1 MATITDIKS
10 RIRQMAPAP
19 FQEFCDTLLHKK
31 GYGIVHGYGM
41 MAGSG
46 KTTIGNPD
54 TYFRKE
60 NGKYVFVAYTTQV
73 ESIYSKLKDDI
84 DKCLDCQKTG
94 LEITEIE
101 EIICCHTSSNLSAGD
116 DKKLHNYC
124 ESKGVSLVIWGID
137 EIANQV
143 YHYAPF
149 MAKEFLGLSIDTNQ
163 IMSIDEFV
171 KVYDANKLSAPI
183 NTIFQYR
190 EDEKTSIIEALKT
203 DSVVI
208 LTGKAGVGKTRL
220 SLEIVREY
228 ANIEGYSLLCVKN
241 NNKSLYNDL
250 ISRLEKHGK
259 YLFFVDD
266 ANELASLEEILEHLT
281 REQNG
286 YLVKILITVRDYV
299 KEILIDRIK
308 KYADPKVVKVFPFS
322 DNEIKEFL
330 KENLGIKNEDY
341 IRQIVRIAEG
351 NPRHAY
357 MSGKIAKEKKD
368 LSAICDVSE
377 LYDNYYARY
386 VHSTIGENKKLCFSA
401 GVLAIVNTVILNN
414 LTKLHKVLDFY
425 GISTEEFRDMIIS
438 LSKLEVVELQLNQIA
453 SFSDQC
459 LANYMLYYVFIE
471 EKMIPFS
478 SVVEIGYLNFRKRLL
493 ETINTVFN
501 LFQSKDTT
509 EYCRQEILKVWNR
522 LKDEKSPLY
531 RDFVI
536 DFHYFR
542 PEEGFLLA
550 QMEIE
555 GTSQEGF
562 KANEVDFSQNV
573 YDQNESILRLLAGYN
588 NSDDLQCV
596 LELLLKYASKTSQTM
611 ISAYKWLENNYGIRI
626 FTLRYG
632 FFVQEKII
640 LYLADEIKNN
650 NSIAMAL
657 GFQWVKYSL
666 SLSFQFSEMDRNNM
680 LEFHTFRIRNSEELR
695 TYREKCW
702 AVLSLLATKEE
713 WQEEILLFLDFYSKS
728 LTSEIDRDIFVSD
741 KESIEQLLTILKR
754 KQIGFLVVVSRILSN
769 GNKIGIIYSR
779 HWREVLCGKEWELYQ
794 LLKENLELDY
804 EEDEIARNTRLS
816 EYGKKL
822 KSSDIKGFVQAAD
835 GISSDRVFRT
845 ELWDISNSI
854 EVIIEQLDKLCL
866 DTFLKVFIQCGKHIS
881 ISASRILRHL
891 NLIMDSTELLNI
903 LKVSDFPQKNEW
915 MFSFFETLPD
925 IFIDSKMLEEFL
937 CFLRDDSDKK
947 IRTSTWKS
955 LRVLDKFLVIEE
967 NIYPIA
973 SSLILNKRKY
983 SIFMVRMYLKGLFN
997 VQIYSAK
1004 ELIRLYQDDISLLQ
1018 ELYFF
1023 MLEHDDSHDFRG
1035 NYLTDFLPLDAS
1047 WIKRYTELLWSRK
1060 SIHNDYGYERNA
1072 SLWKSK
1078 DFMKYFDYIFYHSPK
1093 REEYGWGIE
1102 YVFKGLLE
1110 CSEAEIVKTNQQE
1123 WITHIIIENAFT
1135 ERIDYIFDFISY
1147 LDDDTNWRAIKI
1159 FLDYNSDCEWFKKLS
1174 LEPGFWS
1181 GIESFVPAYRKQIDF
1196 LESLYPL
1203 VGGMKYLKHKQYIRS
1218 KVEFLE
1224 ERIKEEEIQAIY
1236 RHLY

>member
-101 EIICCHTSSNLSAGD
+101 AIICCHTSSNLSAGD
-116 DKKLHNYC
+116 DKKLHDYC

-149 MAKEFLGLSIDTNQ
+149 MTKEFLGLSIDTNQ

-220 SLEIVREY
+220 SLEIAREY

-250 ISRLEKHGK
+250 IFRLEKHGK

-299 KEILIDRIK
+299 KDILIDRIK
-308 KYADPKVVKVFPFS
+308 KYAIPKVIKVFPFS
-322 DNEIKEFL
+322 DKEIKEFL
-330 KENLGIKNEDY
+330 KENIGIKNEDY
-341 IRQIVRIAEG
+341 IRQIVRISEG

-357 MSGKIAKEKKD
+357 MAGKMAKEKKD
-368 LSAICDVSE
+368 LSAVYDVSE

-386 VHSTIGENKKLCFSA
+386 VHGTIGENKKLCFSA
-401 GVLAIVNTVILNN
+401 GVLAIVKAVILGN
-414 LTKLHKVLDFY
+414 LTKIHKVLDGY
-425 GISTEEFRDMIIS
+425 GISTEEFRDNIIS
-438 LSKLEVVELQLNQIA
+438 LSKLEVVELQCSQIA
-453 SFSDQC
+453 RLSDQC
-459 LANYMLYYVFIE
+459 LANYMLYYVLIK
-471 EKMIPFS
+471 EKMVPFS
-478 SVVEIGYLNFRKRLL
+478 SVLEIGYSNFRTKIL
-493 ETINTVFN
+493 ETINTLFN
-501 LFQSKDTT
+501 LFHSKDTT
-509 EYCRQEILKVWNR
+509 EYCRQEILKVWNK
-522 LKDEKSPLY
+522 LKNEGSPLY
-531 RDFVI
+531 KDFVV
-536 DFHYFR
+536 DFHCLR
-542 PEEGFLLA
+542 PEEGFLFA
-550 QMEIE
+550 QKVIDSI
-555 GTSQEGF
+555 SQENF
-562 KANEVDFSQNV
+562 KANEIDFSKNIYEQ
-573 YDQNESILRLLAGYN
+573 DESILRLLEGYDKSN
-588 NSDDLQCV
+588 DLNCV
-596 LELLLKYASKTSQTM
+596 LELLLRYASRTRKTM
-611 ISAYKWLENNYGIRI
+611 ILAYKWLENNYGISVS
-626 FTLRYG
+626 TLRYA
-632 FFVQEKII
+632 FFIPEKIT
-640 LYLADEIKNN
+640 LYLYDEIKKN

-680 LEFHTFRIRNSEELR
+680 LELHTLRIRNSEELR

-728 LTSEIDRDIFVSD
+728 LTREIDRDIFVSD

-754 KQIGFLVVVSRILSN
+754 KQIGFLVVVNRILIN
-769 GNKIGIIYSR
+769 GNKIGITYNR
-779 HWREVLCGKEWELYQ
+779 HWEEVLCGKEWELYQ
-794 LLKENLELDY
+794 ILKENLELDY
-804 EEDEIARNTRLS
+804 EKDEIVRNTRLV

-822 KSSDIKGFVQAAD
+822 KSSDIESFVQAIES
-835 GISSDRVFRT
+835 ISSDRVIRAN
-845 ELWDISNSI
+845 LWDLPNKL
-854 EVIIEQLDKLCL
+854 EMIIEQLDELCL
-866 DTFLKVFIQCGKHIS
+866 EKFLEAFIQYGKHIT
-881 ISASRILRHL
+881 IYASRILRHL
-891 NLIMDSTELLNI
+891 NLRLDSTKLLNI
-903 LKVSDFPQKNEW
+903 LKASDFPQKNEW
-915 MFSFFETLPD
+915 MFSFFEILPEV
-925 IFIDSKMLEEFL
+925 FIDSKMLDEFL
-937 CFLRDDSDKK
+937 DFLKDDSDIK
-947 IRTSTWKS
+947 IETSTMKS
-955 LRVLDKFLVIEE
+955 LRVLDKFLAIEE
-967 NIYPIA
+967 SIYSIA
-973 SSLILNKRKY
+973 SSIIFEKRKY
-983 SIFMVRMYLKGLFN
+983 SVFMVQMYFKGLFN
-997 VQIYSAK
+997 VQLYSAN

-1018 ELYFF
+1018 EIYFF
-1023 MLEHDDSHDFRG
+1023 MLEHDNAHDFRG
-1035 NYLTDFLPLDAS
+1035 SYLINFLLLDES
-1047 WIKRYTELLWSRK
+1047 WIQRYTELLWSQK
-1060 SIHNDYGYERNA
+1060 SLHNDYGDGRHA
-1072 SLWKSK
+1072 SLWKAK
-1078 DFMKYFDYIFYHSPK
+1078 GFMKYFDYIFYHSPK
-1093 REEYGWGIE
+1093 REEYGWGKE
-1102 YVFKGLLE
+1102 FAFKRLLE
-1110 CSEAEIVKTNQQE
+1110 CSEEEIVKTHQQE
-1123 WITHIIIENAFT
+1123 WITHIVIENAFT
-1135 ERIDYIFDFISY
+1135 ERIYFIFDFISY
-1147 LDDDTNWRAIKI
+1147 LDDDTKWRAIKI
-1159 FLDYNSDCEWFKKLS
+1159 FLDYNSDYEWFKELS
-1174 LEPGFWS
+1174 LDPGFWS
-1181 GIESFVPAYRKQIDF
+1181 GLGSFISAYQKQIDF

-1203 VGGMKYLKHKQYIRS
+1203 VGGVKFLKHKQYIRS
-1218 KVEFLE
+1218 RVEFFE
-1224 ERIKEEEIQAIY
+1224 ERIKEEEVQAIY